1 MKLTA
6 AILTGVTGLML
17 TAAGS
22 DAFAQDYRYR
32 DRDVREYREYRDDR
46 GYRGGR
52 DWRAR
57 EIVAQAYRD
66 ILRREP
72 DRSGLRQ
79 YTDAMVRRGWSE
91 NDVRRALRQSDEYED
106 KFGRSRGRRYDRYS
120 R

>member
-1 MKLTA
+1 MKLRTA
-6 AILTGVTGLML
+6 FLTGVTGLML

-32 DRDVREYREYRDDR
+32 DRDVREYRYDRYDRDS
-46 GYRGGR
+46 RGGR

-57 EIVAQAYRD
+57 QIVSQAYRD

-91 NDVRRALRQSDEYED
+91 NDVRRALRQSDEYRD
-106 KFGRSRGRRYDRYS
+106 KFGRSRGRYYRR
-120 R
+120 